1 MRLASATVGPFKS
14 ISNAQTVT
22 LDQITVFVGMN
33 EAGKTVFLQA
43 LQKSRDALNLAEF
56 DPVEDY
62 PRRHLRTYMKE
73 YKEKVD
79 VEATRLTYELNTD
92 ELKVLNASVKTDVKE
107 GFTFS
112 VIHRY
117 DNTTT
122 INIDIDER
130 PVLNHII
137 SSLHLSPDAI
147 SAAKKAKTI
156 RELPDSL
163 KDVSLTDTEQAFL
176 SAIEVRIRNTKLDS
190 VAKHEA
196 WQWLSPQIP
205 AFMYFGDYDLLP
217 SKTNLT
223 ELAQRVAEAAA
234 DPKLLTS
241 EHRGVLALLRMA
253 DLDIADFA
261 TPGGY
266 EPLRAKIEGVSI
278 SLTDQIMEFWK
289 QNEDLEVVVD
299 IQTDSID
306 MAPYNNGP
314 NLYLRIANRR
324 HRGVTTPFR
333 QRSRGFIWFFSFLV
347 WFDNVQHQLL
357 ESNQPNRPLILLLD
371 EPGLSLHA
379 LAQQDFLRYIE
390 NLAKRHQVLYTTH
403 SPFMVDQFSRVRL
416 VEDRR
421 DIGTVIT
428 DTVVGA
434 DKRTLF
440 PLQAALGWTIAQNLF
455 ISERNL
461 LVEGPADLLYLQVV
475 SALLE
480 QASRV
485 GLRGDITIVPT
496 GSLDKVATFVAL
508 LGANSLKMVVLHD
521 YRGVPDQKLMDL
533 VRDRMISTKA
543 VLNASQFRDADNF
556 GENGVASDLEDLFS
570 VATYLEYF
578 NAANA
583 ESLPNPVDEASL
595 PPGDRIVDRLNRYL
609 DSNGIQIRPSG
620 GFNHYLVALQFAR
633 TPPTTLDAPTFTK
646 FEELFKTVNMLL

>member
-1 MRLASATVGPFKS
+1 
-14 ISNAQTVT
+14 
-22 LDQITVFVGMN
+22 
-33 EAGKTVFLQA
+33 
-43 LQKSRDALNLAEF
+43 
-56 DPVEDY
+56 
-62 PRRHLRTYMKE
+62 
-73 YKEKVD
+73 
-79 VEATRLTYELNTD
+79 
-92 ELKVLNASVKTDVKE
+92 
-107 GFTFS
+107 
-112 VIHRY
+112 
-117 DNTTT
+117 
-122 INIDIDER
+122 
-130 PVLNHII
+130 
-137 SSLHLSPDAI
+137 
-147 SAAKKAKTI
+147 
-156 RELPDSL
+156 
-163 KDVSLTDTEQAFL
+163 
-176 SAIEVRIRNTKLDS
+176 
-190 VAKHEA
+190 
-196 WQWLSPQIP
+196 
-205 AFMYFGDYDLLP
+205 MYFGDYDLLP

-440 PLQAALGWTIAQNLF
+440 HFRRRWVGRSRRICLF
-455 ISERNL
+455 RN
-461 LVEGPADLLYLQVV
+461 EICSSKG
-475 SALLE
+475 
-480 QASRV
+480 R
-485 GLRGDITIVPT
+485 
-496 GSLDKVATFVAL
+496 
-508 LGANSLKMVVLHD
+508 
-521 YRGVPDQKLMDL
+521 
-533 VRDRMISTKA
+533 
-543 VLNASQFRDADNF
+543 
-556 GENGVASDLEDLFS
+556 
-570 VATYLEYF
+570 
-578 NAANA
+578 
-583 ESLPNPVDEASL
+583 
-595 PPGDRIVDRLNRYL
+595 
-609 DSNGIQIRPSG
+609 
-620 GFNHYLVALQFAR
+620 
-633 TPPTTLDAPTFTK
+633 PTFSTSK
-646 FEELFKTVNMLL
+646 WSRPYWSKPVGSG

>member
-1 MRLASATVGPFKS
+1 MRLASATVCPFKS
-14 ISNAQTVT
+14 ISSAQTVT

-43 LQKSRDALNLAEF
+43 LQKSRDALNLAKF

-62 PRRHLRTYMKE
+62 PRRHLSTYLKE
-73 YKEKVD
+73 HKDNVD
-79 VEATRLTYELNTD
+79 VDATRLTYELNPN
-92 ELKVLNASVKTDVKE
+92 ELKELNASVKTDVKE

-117 DNTTT
+117 DNTIV

-130 PVLNHII
+130 PVLEYILSRSEL
-137 SSLHLSPDAI
+137 SSDAI
-147 SAAKKAKTI
+147 SAAKRAKTI

-163 KDVSLTDTEQAFL
+163 KDVSLTDTDQAFL
-176 SAIEVRIRNTKLDS
+176 SAIEVRIRNTELDS
-190 VAKHEA
+190 VAEYEA

-217 SKTNLT
+217 SKTNLA
-223 ELAQRVAEAAA
+223 ELAQRVAGAAA

-253 DLDIADFA
+253 DIDLADFA

-278 SLTDQIMEFWK
+278 SLTDQIMKFWK

-299 IQTDSID
+299 IQTDSTD
-306 MAPYNNGP
+306 MSPYNNGP

-324 HRGVTTPFR
+324 HRGMTTPFR

-347 WFDNVQHQLL
+347 WFDSVQHQLL

-390 NLAKRHQVLYTTH
+390 NLAKRHQVFYTTH
-403 SPFMVDQFSRVRL
+403 SPFMVDQFPRVRL

-461 LVEGPADLLYLQVV
+461 LVEGRPIFSTSKWFRPYW
-475 SALLE
+475 SKP
-480 QASRV
+480 V
-485 GLRGDITIVPT
+485 G
-496 GSLDKVATFVAL
+496 
-508 LGANSLKMVVLHD
+508 
-521 YRGVPDQKLMDL
+521 
-533 VRDRMISTKA
+533 
-543 VLNASQFRDADNF
+543 
-556 GENGVASDLEDLFS
+556 
-570 VATYLEYF
+570 
-578 NAANA
+578 
-583 ESLPNPVDEASL
+583 
-595 PPGDRIVDRLNRYL
+595 
-609 DSNGIQIRPSG
+609 SG
-620 GFNHYLVALQFAR
+620 
-633 TPPTTLDAPTFTK
+633 
-646 FEELFKTVNMLL
+646 